1 MPKSSTSKTASLAIN
16 PYGSPSDKA
25 KKLPLSPRK
34 SPPRDNKVLQV
45 TNVLCTNGDPFG
57 WLYVNAYDV
66 KEQLKALANKNGE
79 TTYIGGIEFKSFS
92 NLTVKWIKQSQVGN
106 LLWVMRIDDVGV
118 SNDFSF
124 PMSAHKAYAN
134 KVLRAVVAQKLKTL
148 GEIEVTPDLTL
159 TDSNMEEMNNMFGEV
174 TGGGS
179 ITDALLEEFIA
190 EADDDLE
197 QLI

>member
-1 MPKSSTSKTASLAIN
+1 MGKSSASKTASLTIN

-25 KKLPLSPRK
+25 KKLPQ
-34 SPPRDNKVLQV
+34 PPRDIKVLQV
-45 TNVLCTNGDPFG
+45 TNVLCTNGEPFG
-57 WLYVNAYDV
+57 WFWSHAYDI

-79 TTYIGGIEFKSFS
+79 NTYIGGIEFKSFS
-92 NLTVKWIKQSQVGN
+92 NLTMKWIKQSQAGN
-106 LLWVMRIDDVGV
+106 LLWVMRIDEVDV

-134 KVLRAVVAQKLKTL
+134 KVLRAIVAQKLKTL

-159 TDSNMEEMNNMFGEV
+159 TESNMEEMNNMFGEV
-174 TGGGS
+174 SGVRS

-190 EADDDLE
+190 EADDDIE